1 MQPSR
6 NFDDLKFSSIHRRI
20 LLWGSGGPF
29 LDGYVLVMIG
39 VALEQLTPALKLDAD
54 WIGLLGAGTLA
65 GLFVG
70 TSLFGYISD
79 KVGRRKIFLIDII
92 AIGVISV
99 ATMFVSSPVEL
110 LVMRVLIGIVI
121 GADYPIATSM
131 ITEFSSTRQRAF
143 SISFIAAMWYV
154 GATCADL
161 VGYWLYDVEG
171 GWRWMLGSAAIPC
184 LLILIGRFELPESP
198 RWLLRKGR
206 VKECEEMMIKLFGEP
221 VAFDEEQPQQTRFRD
236 LFNRRHFPFVLFV
249 AAIWTCQVIPMF
261 AIYTFGPQIVGL
273 LGLGVGK
280 NAALGNVVISLFFM
294 LGCIPPMLWL
304 NTAGRRPLLIG
315 SFAMMTLVL
324 VVLLGRYVTRPAL
337 RFVARSGLREVFS
350 AVALFLVFGFG
361 LLLEEVG
368 LSMAMGAFLAGV
380 LLASSEYR
388 HALESDIEPFKGLLL
403 GLFFIGVG
411 MSIDFGT
418 LLENPLRIVIL
429 LLGFLIIKIA
439 MLWLI
444 ARPLQ
449 VPNKQRRWFAVL
461 LGQGSEFAF
470 VVFGAAQ
477 MANVLEPEWAK
488 SLTLAVALS
497 MAATPILLV
506 ILNRLE
512 QSSTEEAR
520 EADEIDEEQP
530 RVIIAGFGRFG
541 QITGRLLLS
550 SGVKMVVLDHD
561 PDHIE
566 TLRKFGM
573 KVFYGDATR
582 MDLLESAGA
591 AKAEV
596 LINAID
602 DPQTNLQLTEMVKEH
617 FPHLQIIARARD
629 VDHYIRLRQAGVE
642 KPERETF
649 EGALK
654 TGRLA
659 LESLGLGPYEARER
673 ADVFRRFN
681 IQMVEEMAMVENDT
695 KARAAVYKR
704 TSAMLSEIIT
714 EDREHLSL
722 IQRHGWQ
729 GTEEGK
735 HTGNMADEPETKPSS

>member
-1 MQPSR
+1 
-6 NFDDLKFSSIHRRI
+6 
-20 LLWGSGGPF
+20 
-29 LDGYVLVMIG
+29 MIG

-79 KVGRRKIFLIDII
+79 KVGRRKMFLIDII

-315 SFAMMTLVL
+315 SFAMMTLAL
-324 VVLLGRYVTRPAL
+324 AVLLGRYVTRPAL

>member
-1 MQPSR
+1 MDSHTLIQ
-6 NFDDLKFSSIHRRI
+6 
-20 LLWGSGGPF
+20 
-29 LDGYVLVMIG
+29 
-39 VALEQLTPALKLDAD
+39 AL
-54 WIGLLGAGTLA
+54 I
-65 GLFVG
+65 
-70 TSLFGYISD
+70 Y
-79 KVGRRKIFLIDII
+79 
-92 AIGVISV
+92 
-99 ATMFVSSPVEL
+99 
-110 LVMRVLIGIVI
+110 
-121 GADYPIATSM
+121 
-131 ITEFSSTRQRAF
+131 
-143 SISFIAAMWYV
+143 
-154 GATCADL
+154 
-161 VGYWLYDVEG
+161 
-171 GWRWMLGSAAIPC
+171 LGSAA
-184 LLILIGRFELPESP
+184 LIVPIAVRLGLGSVLGYLIAGCIIGPWGLRLVTDAESILHFAEIGVVLMLFIIGLELDPQ
-198 RWLLRKGR
+198 RLWKLRAA
-206 VKECEEMMIKLFGEP
+206 VFGGG
-221 VAFDEEQPQQTRFRD
+221 ALQM
-236 LFNRRHFPFVLFV
+236 
-249 AAIWTCQVIPMF
+249 VIC
-261 AIYTFGPQIVGL
+261 GGL
-273 LGLGVGK
+273 LGLFCMLLGLRWQVAELIGMTL
-280 NAALGNVVISLFFM
+280 ALSS
-294 LGCIPPMLWL
+294 
-304 NTAGRRPLLIG
+304 TAIAMQAMIPLLATSSASTTMG
-315 SFAMMTLVL
+315 AFALSALKVAGALVL

-361 LLLEEVG
+361 LLQEEVG

-654 TGRLA
+654 TRRLA

>member
-1 MQPSR
+1 MDSHTLIQ
-6 NFDDLKFSSIHRRI
+6 
-20 LLWGSGGPF
+20 
-29 LDGYVLVMIG
+29 
-39 VALEQLTPALKLDAD
+39 AL
-54 WIGLLGAGTLA
+54 I
-65 GLFVG
+65 
-70 TSLFGYISD
+70 Y
-79 KVGRRKIFLIDII
+79 
-92 AIGVISV
+92 
-99 ATMFVSSPVEL
+99 
-110 LVMRVLIGIVI
+110 
-121 GADYPIATSM
+121 
-131 ITEFSSTRQRAF
+131 
-143 SISFIAAMWYV
+143 
-154 GATCADL
+154 
-161 VGYWLYDVEG
+161 
-171 GWRWMLGSAAIPC
+171 LGSAA
-184 LLILIGRFELPESP
+184 LIVPIAVRLGLGSVLGYLIAGCIIGPWGLRLVTDAESILHFAEIGVVLMLFIIGLELDPQ
-198 RWLLRKGR
+198 RLWKLRAA
-206 VKECEEMMIKLFGEP
+206 VFGGG
-221 VAFDEEQPQQTRFRD
+221 ALQM
-236 LFNRRHFPFVLFV
+236 
-249 AAIWTCQVIPMF
+249 VIC
-261 AIYTFGPQIVGL
+261 GGL
-273 LGLGVGK
+273 LGLFCMLLGLRWQVAELIGMTLALSSTAIAMQAM
-280 NAALGNVVISLFFM
+280 NERNLMVTQMGRSAFAVLLFQDIAA
-294 LGCIPPMLWL
+294 IPLVAMI
-304 NTAGRRPLLIG
+304 PLLAASTASTTLG
-315 SFAMMTLVL
+315 AFALSALKVAGALVL
-324 VVLLGRYVTRPAL
+324 V
-337 RFVARSGLREVFS
+337 
-350 AVALFLVFGFG
+350 
-361 LLLEEVG
+361 
-368 LSMAMGAFLAGV
+368 
-380 LLASSEYR
+380 
-388 HALESDIEPFKGLLL
+388 ILL

-418 LLENPLRIVIL
+418 LIENPLRIVIL

-506 ILNRLE
+506 ILNHLE
-512 QSSTEEAR
+512 QSSTEESR

-530 RVIIAGFGRFG
+530 RVIVAGFGRFG

-735 HTGNMADEPETKPSS
+735 HTGNMADEPETKPLS

>member
-1 MQPSR
+1 MDSHTLIQ
-6 NFDDLKFSSIHRRI
+6 
-20 LLWGSGGPF
+20 
-29 LDGYVLVMIG
+29 
-39 VALEQLTPALKLDAD
+39 AL
-54 WIGLLGAGTLA
+54 I
-65 GLFVG
+65 
-70 TSLFGYISD
+70 Y
-79 KVGRRKIFLIDII
+79 
-92 AIGVISV
+92 
-99 ATMFVSSPVEL
+99 
-110 LVMRVLIGIVI
+110 
-121 GADYPIATSM
+121 
-131 ITEFSSTRQRAF
+131 
-143 SISFIAAMWYV
+143 
-154 GATCADL
+154 
-161 VGYWLYDVEG
+161 
-171 GWRWMLGSAAIPC
+171 LGSAA
-184 LLILIGRFELPESP
+184 LIVPIAVRLGLGSVLGYLIAGCIIGPWGLRLVTDAESILHFAEIGVVLMLFIIGLELDPQ
-198 RWLLRKGR
+198 RLWKLRAA
-206 VKECEEMMIKLFGEP
+206 VFGGG
-221 VAFDEEQPQQTRFRD
+221 ALQM
-236 LFNRRHFPFVLFV
+236 
-249 AAIWTCQVIPMF
+249 VIC
-261 AIYTFGPQIVGL
+261 GGL
-273 LGLGVGK
+273 LGLFCMLLGLRWQVAELISMTLALSSTAIAMQAMNERNLMVTQMGRSAFAVLLFQDI
-280 NAALGNVVISLFFM
+280 AA
-294 LGCIPPMLWL
+294 IPLVAMI
-304 NTAGRRPLLIG
+304 PLLAA
-315 SFAMMTLVL
+315 S
-324 VVLLGRYVTRPAL
+324 
-337 RFVARSGLREVFS
+337 S
-350 AVALFLVFGFG
+350 A
-361 LLLEEVG
+361 
-368 LSMAMGAFLAGV
+368 STTMGAFLAGV

-418 LLENPLRIVIL
+418 LIENPLRIVIL

-573 KVFYGDATR
+573 KVFYGDAMR

-735 HTGNMADEPETKPSS
+735 HTGNMADEPETKSSS

>member
-1 MQPSR
+1 MDSHTLIQ
-6 NFDDLKFSSIHRRI
+6 
-20 LLWGSGGPF
+20 
-29 LDGYVLVMIG
+29 
-39 VALEQLTPALKLDAD
+39 AL
-54 WIGLLGAGTLA
+54 I
-65 GLFVG
+65 
-70 TSLFGYISD
+70 Y
-79 KVGRRKIFLIDII
+79 
-92 AIGVISV
+92 
-99 ATMFVSSPVEL
+99 
-110 LVMRVLIGIVI
+110 
-121 GADYPIATSM
+121 
-131 ITEFSSTRQRAF
+131 
-143 SISFIAAMWYV
+143 
-154 GATCADL
+154 
-161 VGYWLYDVEG
+161 
-171 GWRWMLGSAAIPC
+171 LGSAA
-184 LLILIGRFELPESP
+184 LIVPIAVRLGLGSVLGYLIAGCIIGPWGLRLVTDAESILHFAEIGVVLMLFIIGLELDPQ
-198 RWLLRKGR
+198 RLWKLRAA
-206 VKECEEMMIKLFGEP
+206 VFGGG
-221 VAFDEEQPQQTRFRD
+221 ALQM
-236 LFNRRHFPFVLFV
+236 
-249 AAIWTCQVIPMF
+249 VIC
-261 AIYTFGPQIVGL
+261 GGL
-273 LGLGVGK
+273 LGLFCMLLGLRWQVAELIGMTLALSSTAIAMQAM
-280 NAALGNVVISLFFM
+280 NERNLMVTQMGRSAFAVLLFQDIAA
-294 LGCIPPMLWL
+294 IPLVAMI
-304 NTAGRRPLLIG
+304 PLLAASSASTTMG
-315 SFAMMTLVL
+315 AFVL
-324 VVLLGRYVTRPAL
+324 SAL
-337 RFVARSGLREVFS
+337 KVAG
-350 AVALFLVFGFG
+350 ALAL
-361 LLLEEVG
+361 
-368 LSMAMGAFLAGV
+368 GAFLAGV

-418 LLENPLRIVIL
+418 LIENPLRIVIL

>member
-1 MQPSR
+1 MDSHTLIQ
-6 NFDDLKFSSIHRRI
+6 
-20 LLWGSGGPF
+20 
-29 LDGYVLVMIG
+29 
-39 VALEQLTPALKLDAD
+39 AL
-54 WIGLLGAGTLA
+54 I
-65 GLFVG
+65 
-70 TSLFGYISD
+70 Y
-79 KVGRRKIFLIDII
+79 
-92 AIGVISV
+92 
-99 ATMFVSSPVEL
+99 
-110 LVMRVLIGIVI
+110 
-121 GADYPIATSM
+121 
-131 ITEFSSTRQRAF
+131 
-143 SISFIAAMWYV
+143 
-154 GATCADL
+154 
-161 VGYWLYDVEG
+161 
-171 GWRWMLGSAAIPC
+171 LGSAA
-184 LLILIGRFELPESP
+184 LIVPIAVR
-198 RWLLRKGR
+198 
-206 VKECEEMMIKLFGEP
+206 
-221 VAFDEEQPQQTRFRD
+221 
-236 LFNRRHFPFVLFV
+236 
-249 AAIWTCQVIPMF
+249 
-261 AIYTFGPQIVGL
+261 
-273 LGLGVGK
+273 LGLGSV
-280 NAALGNVVISLFFM
+280 LGYLIA
-294 LGCIPPMLWL
+294 GCIIGPWGLRLVTDAESILHFAEIGVVLMLFVIGLELDPQRLWKL
-304 NTAGRRPLLIG
+304 RASVFGGGALQMVVCGGLIGLFCMFLGLRWQVAELIGMTLALSSTAIAMQAMNERNLTVSQMGRSAFAVLLFQDIAAIPLVAMIPLLATSG
-315 SFAMMTLVL
+315 ASTTLGAFALSALKVAGALVL

-418 LLENPLRIVIL
+418 LIDNPLRIIIL
-429 LLGFLIIKIA
+429 LVGFLVIKTG

-477 MANVLEPEWAK
+477 MANVLDPQWAK
-488 SLTLAVALS
+488 ALTLAVALS
-497 MAATPILLV
+497 MAATPIFLV
-506 ILNRLE
+506 ILTRME
-512 QSSTEEAR
+512 KSATGEER

-602 DPQTNLQLTEMVKEH
+602 DPQTSLELTEMVKDH
-617 FPHLQIIARARD
+617 FPNLQIIARARD

-642 KPERETF
+642 QPERETF

-659 LESLGLGPYEARER
+659 LESLGLGRYEARER
-673 ADVFRRFN
+673 ADLFRRFN
-681 IQMVEEMAMVENDT
+681 TQMVEEMAKGEDDAT
-695 KARAAVYKR
+695 SRAAVYKR

-735 HTGNMADEPETKPSS
+735 HTGDVADEPEVKPST